1 MARSRSQLQ
10 TLLEET
16 LGSDEVHYQRPENLQ
31 MNYPAF
37 IYSREYGVKTHADNV
52 PYFGA
57 KQYQVIAILEDP
69 DDPAADRLEALPY
82 VSFEREYPGNDLL
95 HKVFNIYF

>member
-1 MARSRSQLQ
+1 MARPRSQLQ
-10 TLLEET
+10 SLLEET

-37 IYSREYGVKTHADNV
+37 IYSRTYGVTTHADNV
-52 PYFGA
+52 PFFGA

-69 DDPAADRLEALPY
+69 DDPAVDRLEALPY
-82 VSFEREYPGNDLL
+82 VSFEREYPEADLL
-95 HKVFNIYF
+95 HKVFNLYF